1 MQLCVLTLL
10 YSSFLASLSEASPRG
25 GGLFVRDGGRSDS
38 SFLAGVGVNIDA
50 VKNVGGTTTAL
61 PAISNV
67 SAEWNVPFVD
77 VKNGRNRTLY
87 QFTGIQGNDCVDDG
101 MRPAFLA
108 GTAVRRSVD
117 NDTIAWAWYQWYPG
131 PVHSQYL
138 EVNPGDQIHVAVSVK
153 TPNSGYMY
161 LKNMRTGI
169 VFDSDM
175 DPDDPEDTTAHICLG
190 QGTAGFAQK
199 WVIQAKYDT
208 QIVPI
213 FQNVTFS
220 NIMALDRGGKSYDLS
235 AGDVDY
241 WSLVN
246 EGKQVEIPEQIDGK
260 SFVIYSPEGEAW
272 DPSAWNSTASI

>member
-1 MQLCVLTLL
+1 MNSSNAMTEKPVKSDMTPGGPT
-10 YSSFLASLSEASPRG
+10 YSGYLRLSKSES
-25 GGLFVRDGGRSDS
+25 
-38 SFLAGVGVNIDA
+38 VGINIDA

-67 SAEWNVPFVD
+67 SAEWNVPFLD
-77 VKNGRNRTLY
+77 VKNGWNRTLY
-87 QFTGIQGNDCVDDG
+87 QFAGIQGNECANDAK
-101 MRPAFLA
+101 RPAFLA
-108 GTAVRRSVD
+108 GTAAR
-117 NDTIAWAWYQWYPG
+117 WYPG

-138 EVNPGDQIHVAVSVK
+138 EVNPGDQLHVAVSVK

-169 VFDSDM
+169 VFESDM
-175 DPDDPEDTTAHICLG
+175 GPDDPEDTTAHICLG
-190 QGTAGFAQK
+190 QGTAGFAQE

-208 QIVPI
+208 HIVPI

-220 NIMALDRGGKSYDLS
+220 NILALDRGGNSYDLS

-246 EGKQVEIPEQIDGK
+246 EARQVEIPEQIDGK
-260 SFVIYSPEGEAW
+260 SFVIYSPEWERG
-272 DPSAWNSTASI
+272 DPSAWNSTGNI